1 MGLGDLESSS
11 SDLRLAVEGGRSSI
25 DSLGRLVAGGSLY
38 PPTRGVEPSNGPGEG
53 KGGGVA
59 RAASSMAAANLAAS
73 GRI

>member
-25 DSLGRLVAGGSLY
+25 ERRGLFGTGGSLY
-38 PPTRGVEPSNGPGEG
+38 PQTRGVEPSRGPGEG

-59 RAASSMAAANLAAS
+59 KAASSMAAASLAAS
-73 GRI
+73 GRM